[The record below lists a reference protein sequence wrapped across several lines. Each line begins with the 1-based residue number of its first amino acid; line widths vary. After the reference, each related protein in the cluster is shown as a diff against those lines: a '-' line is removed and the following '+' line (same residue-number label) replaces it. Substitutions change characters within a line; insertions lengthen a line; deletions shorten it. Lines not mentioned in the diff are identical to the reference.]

1 MIYIPKEHLA
11 EIRKAIKDYHVVRDG
26 LKELT
31 KCELKKWRKKRSRR
45 S

>member
-11 EIRKAIKDYHVVRDG
+11 EVRKAIQDYKALRDG
-26 LKELT
+26 LQELT
-31 KCELKKWRKKRSRR
+31 RRELHKWRKKRSRQ